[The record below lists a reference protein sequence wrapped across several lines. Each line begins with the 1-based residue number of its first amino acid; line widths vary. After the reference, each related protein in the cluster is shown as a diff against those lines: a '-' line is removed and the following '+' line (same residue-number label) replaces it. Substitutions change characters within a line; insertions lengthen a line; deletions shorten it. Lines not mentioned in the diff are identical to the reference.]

1 MKYFMDMMKNYLIQ
15 DKHHKRFV
23 WLFMCKLRE
32 YARPGTVKKR
42 TLGML
47 NRNDSIDCNTAS
59 GRAALMN
66 YFGLNFVYCEL

>member
-1 MKYFMDMMKNYLIQ
+1 
-15 DKHHKRFV
+15 
-23 WLFMCKLRE
+23 MCKIRE

-59 GRAALMN
+59 GRAALMD